1 MMIKLII
8 LFTKKNL
15 LSVSAII
22 IYSLVLFAC
31 NEKQNP
37 DEIIASG
44 NIEAVEITVSSKLSG
59 QIKEILVEEGDE
71 VKTDDVL
78 FVIDH
83 DLLDIQ
89 LRQAEAQAEQMQAQL
104 NLLLAGPR
112 KEDVAI
118 AEEQVRLAG
127 INLNQ
132 AETDKKRAIELL
144 VTNSIPKEQYDNVMT
159 RYDQSLNQLNTAK
172 ENLERI
178 KNIVRPEEIQSSK
191 AALKMSRVNIDLIK
205 KNIEDCTVKSP
216 VSGIVSKKL
225 SEPGEYVT
233 PGASVLNIADF
244 QNVDLYI
251 YVTEENLGKV
261 KLGQKAEVK
270 TDSYKDRTYTGEV
283 VFISPE
289 AEFTPK
295 NIQTQEERTKLVFE
309 IKVKIPNPDFTLK
322 SGMPADAKLISN

>member
-1 MMIKLII
+1 MNKSKLLYFYKCLI
-8 LFTKKNL
+8 T
-15 LSVSAII
+15 SSAFIF
-22 IYSLVLFAC
+22 YSLTVFSCKENKIA
-31 NEKQNP
+31 
-37 DEIIASG
+37 DEILASG
-44 NIEAVEITVSSKLSG
+44 NIEAVEVTVSSKLAG
-59 QIKEILVEEGDE
+59 EIKEILVDEGDE
-71 VKTDDVL
+71 VKTGDVL
-78 FVIDH
+78 FTIDH

-112 KEDVAI
+112 KEDVALG
-118 AEEQVRLAG
+118 EEQVSLAE

-132 AETDKKRAIELL
+132 AETDKKRAMELL
-144 VTNSIPKEQYDNVMT
+144 ETNSIPKDQYDIAMT
-159 RYDQSLNQLNTAK
+159 KYDQAMNQLRTAK

-178 KNIVRPEEIQSSK
+178 RNIVRPEEIQSSK
-191 AALKMSRVNIDLIK
+191 AALKMSKVNIDLIK
-205 KNIEDCTVKSP
+205 KNIDDCTIKSP

-251 YVTEENLGKV
+251 YVTEESLGKV

-309 IKVKIPNPDFTLK
+309 VKVKIPNPDFSLK
-322 SGMPADAKLISN
+322 SGMPADARLITN